1 MTQQNSLSHGVRTTG
16 TTTSKPP
23 YPISWRGAWFRPGV
37 PGGMPS
43 IEAKTAAWGVLIKA
57 ADREAAK
64 KAEEQVA

>member
-1 MTQQNSLSHGVRTTG
+1 MPAPAAP
-16 TTTSKPP
+16 KPAFP
-23 YPISWRGAWFRPGV
+23 PEWIGAWFRPGV